1 MADLRLGRMGADG
14 LIGRL
19 IIGQNARR
27 KGARAAVAPFLTS
40 YQAPGS
46 AIPDPMLLSPA
57 RAGPARAAQDIGS
70 AVRAR
75 GDEEFHGA

>member
-1 MADLRLGRMGADG
+1 VADLRLGRMGADG
-14 LIGRL
+14 LIGRP

-57 RAGPARAAQDIGS
+57 RAGPGPRGS
-70 AVRAR
+70 GHRVSGAGPR
-75 GDEEFHGA
+75 DEEFHGA